1 MLPHAALQISQS
13 DGRSDGQSDG
23 GLISGEGPLPEGW
36 MT

>member
-1 MLPHAALQISQS
+1 MLPHAALQINQS

-23 GLISGEGPLPEGW
+23 GLISVEDPLPEGW